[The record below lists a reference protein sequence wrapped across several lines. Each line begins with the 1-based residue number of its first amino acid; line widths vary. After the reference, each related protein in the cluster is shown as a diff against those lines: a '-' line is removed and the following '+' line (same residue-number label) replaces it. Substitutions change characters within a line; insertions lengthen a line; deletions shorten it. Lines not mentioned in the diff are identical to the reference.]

1 MSESPRR
8 PRRPSGRQA
17 APVLPGLAAR
27 RAAADAFD
35 AVFVNGRPLE
45 EALDR
50 LSRDLDERDRGL
62 ARMIAATTLRRLGS
76 LRALLAAFLE
86 KPLPEKARRGE
97 TLLLIGAAQVLFMEV
112 PDHAAVAT
120 SVELAGEAPSTAGF
134 KGLIN
139 AVLRRIAREGRARL
153 EADAV
158 YDQPEWLVRGWTS
171 AYGAEAAQAI
181 ARTLA
186 REAPLDLT
194 IKDDPQPWLERL
206 GGELLPTGS
215 VRLIEAGNVTA
226 LPGFDEG
233 AWWVQDAAA
242 AIPARLIHAGPG
254 MRIAD
259 LCAAPGGKTAQLA
272 AAGAQVTA
280 LDRSAVRLRRLTQNL
295 ERLGLEAE
303 VVEADAASWQV
314 GIENGGPFD
323 AVLID
328 APCSATGTIRRHPDV
343 AWSKAPAD
351 IASLGALQ
359 ARILRNA
366 ADLVRPGGVLV
377 YSTCSLEPEEGERQ
391 IEALLAARDDYER
404 VPVLP
409 GENGVAADWINAA
422 GEIRTLPTHLPHE
435 DPRRGGLDGFFAA
448 RLRRRGAPDA
458 S

>member
-1 MSESPRR
+1 MSESTRR
-8 PRRPSGRQA
+8 PRRPNNRQA
-17 APVLPGLAAR
+17 NPALPGLAAR

-50 LSRDLDERDRGL
+50 LARDLDERDRAL
-62 ARMIAATTLRRLGS
+62 TRMIAATTLRRLGS
-76 LRALLAAFLE
+76 LRAMLRAFLE
-86 KPLPEKARRGE
+86 KPLPEKAQRGE
-97 TLLLIGAAQVLFMEV
+97 TLLLIGAAQILFMDV
-112 PDHAAVAT
+112 PDHAAVGT
-120 SVELAGEAPSTAGF
+120 SVELAGELPSTAGF

-158 YDQPEWLVRGWTS
+158 HDQPEWLIRGWS
-171 AYGAEAAQAI
+171 AAYGAETAEAI
-181 ARTLA
+181 ARSLA

-194 IKDDPQPWLERL
+194 IKADPALWAEQL

-226 LPGFDEG
+226 LPGFEEG

-242 AIPARLIHAGPG
+242 AIPAGLIHAAPG
-254 MRIAD
+254 LSVAD

-272 AAGAQVTA
+272 AAGATVTA
-280 LDRSAVRLRRLTQNL
+280 VDRSAARLKRLAQNL
-295 ERLGLEAE
+295 ARLGLAAE
-303 VVEADAASWQV
+303 VVEADAA
-314 GIENGGPFD
+314 NFKGGPFD

-351 IASLGALQ
+351 IASLCVLQ
-359 ARILRNA
+359 GRILRNA

-391 IEALLAARDDYER
+391 IEALLAARADYER
-404 VPVLP
+404 VPVQP
-409 GENGVAADWINAA
+409 GENGIAAEWINAA
-422 GEIRTLPTHLPHE
+422 GEVRTLPTHLPHE
-435 DPRRGGLDGFFAA
+435 DPRRSGLDGFFAA
-448 RLRRRGAPDA
+448 RLRRREVPDA

>member
-1 MSESPRR
+1 MSESSRR
-8 PRRPSGRQA
+8 PHAASNRRA
-17 APVLPGLAAR
+17 APAQPGLAVR

-50 LSRDLDERDRGL
+50 LTRDLDDRDRAL

-76 LRALLAAFLE
+76 LRALLAAFVE

-97 TLLLIGAAQVLFMEV
+97 TLLLIGAAQVLFMDV

-120 SVELAGEAPSTAGF
+120 SVDLAGEQASTAGF

-158 YDQPEWLVRGWTS
+158 YDQPDWLIRGWTQ
-171 AYGAEAAQAI
+171 AYGAEAAGAI
-181 ARTLA
+181 ARALA
-186 REAPLDLT
+186 SEAPLDLT
-194 IKDDPQPWLERL
+194 VKTDPALWAERL
-206 GGELLPTGS
+206 GGEVLPTGS
-215 VRLIEAGNVTA
+215 VRLVDAGNVTA
-226 LPGFDEG
+226 LPGFGDG

-242 AIPARLIHAGPG
+242 SIPAGLVHAAPG
-254 MRIAD
+254 MQVAD

-280 LDRSAVRLRRLTQNL
+280 VDRSGARLKRLTQNL
-295 ERLGLEAE
+295 ARLGLAAE
-303 VVEADAASWQV
+303 VVEADASNFQ
-314 GIENGGPFD
+314 GGPFD

-351 IASLGALQ
+351 IASLCALQ
-359 ARILRNA
+359 GRILRHA
-366 ADLVRPGGVLV
+366 ANLVRPGGVLV
-377 YSTCSLEPEEGERQ
+377 YSTCSLEPEEGEGQ
-391 IEALLAARDDYER
+391 IAALLAARTDYER

-409 GENGVAADWINAA
+409 GENGIAAEWINAA
-422 GEIRTLPTHLPHE
+422 GEVRTLPTHLPHE

-448 RLRRRGAPDA
+448 RLRRRGGPDA
-458 S
+458 A